1 VHELVASARG
11 FVRSFRTPALAKA
24 LAALVAFSMT
34 EWAAYIA
41 VAVYAFDEGG
51 AATLGMITT
60 VTLLVAAVVAPIGSV
75 LGDRYRRERVLL
87 LAYVGLTLG
96 TGATAFAMLAEL
108 PPIAVYI
115 AAVASAAVLTIV
127 RPTHGAVLPSLAST
141 PADLTAGYAAS
152 GLIESISVILGPLLA
167 TVVFALSGSLSG
179 PGSVDAVL
187 TVLLAIGAVLVATI
201 RPVAEPPSEHER
213 PPAAPSL
220 VREVREGVGAVWHD
234 PRPRLLIGLLGL
246 SMLALGAIDVSIVVL
261 AFDVLHTGEAGV
273 GLLNVSLGIG
283 AVLGASAAVVVT
295 GRRRLFGPFRAS
307 MLLTGGPIAVTAA
320 APIAAAPLFGLSAAG
335 MSLGNVVGVTML
347 QRLVPDAKLTRVFG
361 VLESTYM
368 AGEGVGALATS
379 LLIVAVGPRWTLL
392 AGGMLLPVIGFA
404 VRRRIAGMDVGVRV
418 PEHEI
423 DVLRRT
429 PIFGV
434 LPGPALERVARNAVP
449 RTVESGAVVIREG
462 DRGDRYY
469 VIESGTFRIARSGEA
484 VAALGPGEGFGEV
497 ALLRDVPR
505 TATVTAETA
514 GRLLA
519 LHRDEFLIALT
530 GEAEVAAHDAAERRH
545 TEPESGS

>member
-1 VHELVASARG
+1 VNELVASARG
-11 FVRSFRTPALAKA
+11 FVRSFRTPSLAKA

-87 LAYVGLTLG
+87 LAYGGLTLG

-127 RPTHGAVLPSLAST
+127 RPTHGAVLPSLAPT

-220 VREVREGVGAVWHD
+220 VREVSEGVGAVWHD

-295 GRRRLFGPFRAS
+295 GRRRLFGPFRTS

-449 RTVESGAVVIREG
+449 RTVESGAEVIREG

-469 VIESGTFRIARSGEA
+469 VIESGTFRVARSGGT

-530 GEAEVAAHDAAERRH
+530 GEAEVAAHDTAERRH